1 MVNGFANHEYYKLS
15 SVYRLPRLFNPS
27 GSFEGQAM
35 KQFLFFNNSSQGLL
49 VLTSYLPSGD
59 IKRTPFK
66 EVLKEGYQSYISFK
80 TEEEK

>member
-1 MVNGFANHEYYKLS
+1 MVNGFANYEYYKLS
-15 SVYRLPRLFNPS
+15 SVYRLHRLFNPS

-35 KQFLFFNNSSQGLL
+35 KQFLSFNNSSQGLL

-66 EVLKEGYQSYISFK
+66 GILREGYQSYILFK
-80 TEEEK
+80 REEGK